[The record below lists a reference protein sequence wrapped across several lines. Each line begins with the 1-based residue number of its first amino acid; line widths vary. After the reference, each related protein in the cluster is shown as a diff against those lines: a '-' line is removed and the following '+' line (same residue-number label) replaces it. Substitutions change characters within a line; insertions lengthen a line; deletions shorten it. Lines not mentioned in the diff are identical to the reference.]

1 MHTGVHFI
9 PADSLSRKPD
19 HHTLFGKI
27 FDMTTIRSTIVGAA
41 GEYHVLS
48 QLLRRGWIAALA
60 PDGAPNMD
68 ILVTDENSQKL
79 CAIQVKTRRD
89 IGKDKGWH
97 MKPKHETMFGDDLFY
112 VFVDVGKRP
121 SDPTTSY
128 VLPSKVVAD
137 CIRRCH
143 QVWLDTPGQ
152 GGRPHK
158 DSNVRRLVPD
168 YSNIRPITD
177 EGKSIIERYQDGW
190 LEQYRENWNTLGLP
204 EADSF

>member
-1 MHTGVHFI
+1 MRKKI
-9 PADSLSRKPD
+9 SPA
-19 HHTLFGKI
+19 
-27 FDMTTIRSTIVGAA
+27 IVGAA

-68 ILVTDENSQKL
+68 ILVTDENDIKL

-89 IGKDKGWH
+89 IGAGGDKGWY
-97 MKPKHETMFGDDLFY
+97 MNSKHETLIADDLLY

-121 SDPTTSY
+121 SDPTLSY
-128 VLPSKVVAD
+128 VLPSRVVAD

-143 QVWLDTPGQ
+143 KVWLETPGR

-158 DSNVRRLVPD
+158 DSNTRRLAPD
-168 YSNIRPITD
+168 HSHIRPIT
-177 EGKSIIERYQDGW
+177 EKGKKVVD
-190 LEQYRENWNTLGLP
+190 QYRSGWMDPYLEDWSILGLA
-204 EADSF
+204 EAEGF